1 MYASAGA
8 ASAQSSASAAQTL
21 ASEASASAVVA
32 SSSAAT
38 VSTVASTAQSAID
51 TMETQVVLSNEGMSL
66 RAVNDAGNANLN
78 GQDVVQFGTTT
89 KFLMVWMIKMVI

>member
-1 MYASAGA
+1 MLNPLQVQHKLWQVKHRHRLPWRLVQQQTATA
-8 ASAQSSASAAQTL
+8 A
-21 ASEASASAVVA
+21 
-32 SSSAAT
+32 
-38 VSTVASTAQSAID
+38 ASTAQSAID